1 VSVHCSTDGR
11 ATRAEVTY
19 DLTALTKTAQAALQ
33 QFADGYDNFLSEW
46 ERHRH
51 RAGARTGPGR
61 YLRTSGALVRSR
73 GPAS

>member
-1 VSVHCSTDGR
+1 VSVHCFTDGQ
-11 ATRAEVTY
+11 ATRAEITY

-46 ERHRH
+46 ERLI
-51 RAGARTGPGR
+51 AGARTGPGR
-61 YLRTSGALVRSR
+61 YPRTSGALVRSR